1 MTWNST
7 LTTIHPTNNG
17 WANPRL
23 LFRMPEM
30 DLYDGISNPLDHL
43 ERYKTLMMIWVTNAL
58 FCLAFLATLWK
69 AAPSMVLE
77 TSPKKH
83 WLLRTTRATISGT
96 LQYQQGVATNFGSL
110 FSMKQ
115 RKGKALKDY
124 LVRFNAATLKIYD
137 LNQDV
142 AMMIV
147 IQGLHSSWF
156 TYSQNKMTP
165 RSYSK
170 LLAWT

>member
-1 MTWNST
+1 
-7 LTTIHPTNNG
+7 
-17 WANPRL
+17 
-23 LFRMPEM
+23 
-30 DLYDGISNPLDHL
+30 
-43 ERYKTLMMIWVTNAL
+43 
-58 FCLAFLATLWK
+58 
-69 AAPSMVLE
+69 MVLE

-170 LLAWT
+170 LLAWTQKYIHADEGATTQRESEGKKALKKKRSKKGLVGDVLRKNLLDNN